1 MAMRLTYSG
10 SAPAGRRIRLQSSH
24 GSKIGL
30 RVSHQRAAG
39 WAPPSK
45 DAELDLEEARRA
57 SGSRGKKKKRKG
69 RKK

>member
-1 MAMRLTYSG
+1 M
-10 SAPAGRRIRLQSSH
+10 
-24 GSKIGL
+24 
-30 RVSHQRAAG
+30 SHQRAAG

-57 SGSRGKKKKRKG
+57 SGSLGKKKKRKG